1 MLSSFRQNNAFFPI
15 VPNNLF
21 YMSSMLQ
28 VHYNNPFHSLP
39 LFRLQDYYA
48 FYKTVCYD
56 YFFKVIFKR
65 RMILLGNQ
73 RWLSA
78 SFFVFFFTWGIF
90 LPYWTGWLTIEKGLA
105 VSTASVIM
113 GIGMAARALSTFLI
127 FPILT
132 HKSSLRLVI
141 QWLSILSLILA
152 VLYLPASPLWVLAV
166 ITITFSAIYPMVLPA
181 VESGATVLMQT
192 ERIHY
197 GKSRSFGSIG
207 YTAALL
213 LVGAA
218 TSIWSEQAILYL
230 MIAGLTA
237 TVLFFMRGA
246 PVALTT
252 HPESSSIDR
261 SQTKLRT
268 LFQTKGFLV
277 VTVLAVL
284 LQGAHAA
291 YYSFGFIYLD
301 DLGVSGLWIGVILN
315 VAVLFEILFFRISD
329 QLLAN
334 VKISTMF
341 LVAALGSTARWIV
354 VFLFPITAVFVV
366 TQVLHAVSFGI
377 AHYAF
382 IQFIST
388 RLPKQQIAPAQ
399 GMYAAFAMSLS
410 TAILTIPAGYLYDI
424 TPGFAFLGMAACT
437 IPAIF
442 IVLMTRKK
450 LAY

>member
-1 MLSSFRQNNAFFPI
+1 MA
-15 VPNNLF
+15 
-21 YMSSMLQ
+21 
-28 VHYNNPFHSLP
+28 
-39 LFRLQDYYA
+39 
-48 FYKTVCYD
+48 
-56 YFFKVIFKR
+56 
-65 RMILLGNQ
+65 NQ

-90 LPYWTGWLTIEKGLA
+90 LPYWTGWLTIEKGLT

-113 GIGMAARALSTFLI
+113 GIGMAARALTTFLV
-127 FPILT
+127 FPLLT
-132 HKSSLRLVI
+132 HRHSLRRVVQGLA
-141 QWLSILSLILA
+141 ILSLLLVI
-152 VLYLPASPLWVLAV
+152 LYLPDSPLWALAV
-166 ITITFSAIYPMVLPA
+166 ITILFSAVYPMILPA
-181 VESGATVLMQT
+181 VESGATLLMQS

-207 YTAALL
+207 YTIALL

-218 TSIWSEQAILYL
+218 TSIWSEQSILYL
-230 MIAGLTA
+230 MIVGLA
-237 TVLFFMRGA
+237 VAVLFFMRGA
-246 PVALTT
+246 PEVLDLA
-252 HPESSSIDR
+252 PERTSSTI

-268 LFQTKGFLV
+268 LFQTKGFLII
-277 VTVLAVL
+277 TILAVL

-301 DLGVSGLWIGVILN
+301 DLNVSGFWIGVILN
-315 VAVLFEILFFRISD
+315 VAVLFEILFFRVSD
-329 QLLAN
+329 RMLAN

-341 LVAALGSTARWIV
+341 LIAAIGSTVRWIV

-366 TQVLHAVSFGI
+366 TQMLHAISFGI

-382 IQFIST
+382 IQYIST
-388 RLPKQQIAPAQ
+388 RLPKQQIASAQ

-410 TAILTIPAGYLYDI
+410 TAFLTIPAGYLYDI
-424 TPGFAFLGMAACT
+424 SPGLAFLGMAVCT

-442 IVLMTRKK
+442 IVLFTRRK

>member
-1 MLSSFRQNNAFFPI
+1 
-15 VPNNLF
+15 
-21 YMSSMLQ
+21 
-28 VHYNNPFHSLP
+28 
-39 LFRLQDYYA
+39 
-48 FYKTVCYD
+48 
-56 YFFKVIFKR
+56 
-65 RMILLGNQ
+65 MILLANQ

-90 LPYWTGWLTIEKGLA
+90 LPYWTGWLTIEKGLT

-113 GIGMAARALSTFLI
+113 GIGMAARALTTFLV
-127 FPILT
+127 FPLLT
-132 HKSSLRLVI
+132 HRHSLRRVVQGLA
-141 QWLSILSLILA
+141 ILSLLLVI
-152 VLYLPASPLWVLAV
+152 LYLPDSPLWALAA
-166 ITITFSAIYPMVLPA
+166 ITILFSAVYPMILPA
-181 VESGATVLMQT
+181 VESGATLLMQS

-207 YTAALL
+207 YTVALL

-218 TSIWSEQAILYL
+218 TSIWSEQSILYL
-230 MIAGLTA
+230 MIVGLA
-237 TVLFFMRGA
+237 VAVLFFMRGA
-246 PVALTT
+246 PAVLDMA
-252 HPESSSIDR
+252 PERTSSNV

-277 VTVLAVL
+277 VTILAVL

-301 DLGVSGLWIGVILN
+301 DLNVSGFWIGVILN
-315 VAVLFEILFFRISD
+315 VAVLFEILFFRVSD
-329 QLLAN
+329 RMLAN

-341 LVAALGSTARWIV
+341 LIAAIGSTVRWIV

-366 TQVLHAVSFGI
+366 TQMLHAISFGI

-382 IQFIST
+382 IQYIST
-388 RLPKQQIAPAQ
+388 RLPKQQIASAQ

-410 TAILTIPAGYLYDI
+410 TAFLTIPAGYLYDI
-424 TPGFAFLGMAACT
+424 SPGLAFLGMAVCT

-442 IVLMTRKK
+442 IVLFTRRK

>member
-1 MLSSFRQNNAFFPI
+1 
-15 VPNNLF
+15 
-21 YMSSMLQ
+21 MS
-28 VHYNNPFHSLP
+28 
-39 LFRLQDYYA
+39 
-48 FYKTVCYD
+48 
-56 YFFKVIFKR
+56 
-65 RMILLGNQ
+65 NQ

-113 GIGMAARALSTFLI
+113 GIGMAARALTTFLV
-127 FPILT
+127 FPVLT
-132 HKSSLRLVI
+132 NRSSLRKVI
-141 QWLSILSLILA
+141 QGLAILSLLLVVI
-152 VLYLPASPLWVLAV
+152 YLPDFPLWMLAA
-166 ITITFSAIYPMVLPA
+166 ITILFSAVYPMILPA
-181 VESGATVLMQT
+181 VESGATLLMQS
-192 ERIHY
+192 EHIHY

-207 YTAALL
+207 YTVALL

-218 TSIWSEQAILYL
+218 TSIWSEQSILYL
-230 MIAGLTA
+230 MILGLA
-237 TVLFFMRGA
+237 AAVLFFLRSA
-246 PVALTT
+246 PAVLDKTPERTT
-252 HPESSSIDR
+252 TAI

-277 VTVLAVL
+277 ITLLAVL

-301 DLGVSGLWIGVILN
+301 DLNVSGFWIGVILN
-315 VAVLFEILFFRISD
+315 VAVLFEILFFRVSD
-329 QLLAN
+329 RMLAN

-341 LVAALGSTARWIV
+341 LIAAIGSTVRWIV

-366 TQVLHAVSFGI
+366 TQMLHAISFGI

-382 IQFIST
+382 IQYIST
-388 RLPKQQIAPAQ
+388 RLPKQQIASAQ

-410 TAILTIPAGYLYDI
+410 TAVLTIPAGYLYDI
-424 TPGFAFLGMAACT
+424 TPGLAFLGMAVCT
-437 IPAIF
+437 VPAIF
-442 IVLMTRKK
+442 IVLFTRRK